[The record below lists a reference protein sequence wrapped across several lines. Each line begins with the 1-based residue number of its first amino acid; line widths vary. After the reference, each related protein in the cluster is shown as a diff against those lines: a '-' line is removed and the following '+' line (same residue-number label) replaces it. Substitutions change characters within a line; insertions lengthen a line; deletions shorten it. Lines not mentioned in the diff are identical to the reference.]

1 MEGFA
6 SGADPDKELLH
17 ASQTAADLEGK
28 FMSVTEVLPVSI
40 NTLSVL
46 LRFYFLFSQRLLLGD
61 FKSQLAAY
69 ARMSTCLISKA
80 MWPI

>member
-28 FMSVTEVLPVSI
+28 FMSVTEVLPCQYQYS
-40 NTLSVL
+40 LSPAEV
-46 LRFYFLFSQRLLLGD
+46 LFSVFTETRTG
-61 FKSQLAAY
+61 
-69 ARMSTCLISKA
+69 
-80 MWPI
+80 